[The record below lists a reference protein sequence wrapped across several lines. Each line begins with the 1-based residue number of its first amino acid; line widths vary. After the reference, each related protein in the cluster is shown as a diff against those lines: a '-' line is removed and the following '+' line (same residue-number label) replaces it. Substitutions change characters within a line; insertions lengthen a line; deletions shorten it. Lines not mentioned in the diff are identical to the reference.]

1 MPFFF
6 RSRGEEDR
14 TLLNLKKF
22 KIIQSLDPLRAVGI
36 AIDIVHGFEIE
47 INWILG
53 REAKLQE
60 KWWNLEG
67 NLSAEE
73 NNSRPT
79 GKEKRGLFI

>member
-1 MPFFF
+1 M
-6 RSRGEEDR
+6 
-14 TLLNLKKF
+14 
-22 KIIQSLDPLRAVGI
+22 GI
-36 AIDIVHGFEIE
+36 AIDIVHGFESE

-79 GKEKRGLFI
+79 GKEKKGFIYLIKLILISRKNR